1 MTLPTVG
8 SVHLDAATHRLLVDG
23 VPVCT
28 GCGRPS
34 ESRFHGH
41 VCEVKHSAEMRLL
54 RGRLLPILSW
64 ALLPEPARAVA
75 PGPVRSP
82 LGRPQ

>member
-1 MTLPTVG
+1 MTGVG
-8 SVHLDAATHRLLVDG
+8 SIHQDRATHRLLADG

-34 ESRFHGH
+34 EFRFCGH

-54 RGRLLPILSW
+54 RDRLLPIMSW
-64 ALLPEPARAVA
+64 ARMPERARVIT
-75 PGPVRSP
+75 
-82 LGRPQ
+82 LGRP